1 MLPVRSVRRAAG
13 HYWPSSIA
21 SVTKGGQGLATNAS
35 PIAAHRNRV
44 AILVAL
50 ATIVLVVVVIAGTL
64 RAHSPFTPTGTMGT
78 GHTEGTA
85 TRLLDGRV
93 LVAGGGAGVT
103 SPLLASAELYDPK
116 TGTFT
121 ATGSM
126 TTARSYYTATLLADG
141 RVLVAGGG
149 EQGAGYGIAS
159 AELYDPKTGTFRP
172 TGSMST
178 PRVLHTATSLA
189 DGRVLVAGGD
199 DGTEGG
205 LASAEL
211 YDPTTGTFTL
221 TGSMETPRQN
231 DTATL
236 LSDGRVLVAVGAA
249 FHAYG
254 LPLGHGPLASAELYD
269 PKTGTFS
276 ATGSTFVADNCT
288 ATLLSDGRVLFA
300 GGDDGLASL
309 SSAHLYDPSNG
320 TFNSIGSMTTGREG
334 HTATLLSDG
343 RVLIAGGQ
351 SAGNTKSGTPFA
363 SAELYQP

>member
-126 TTARSYYTATLLADG
+126 TIARSGQTATLLADG
-141 RVLVAGGG
+141 RVLIIGGLG
-149 EQGAGYGIAS
+149 VAS
-159 AELYDPKTGTFRP
+159 AELYDPKTGTFTA
-172 TGSMST
+172 TGSMTTARSYY
-178 PRVLHTATSLA
+178 TATLLA

>member
-1 MLPVRSVRRAAG
+1 M
-13 HYWPSSIA
+13 
-21 SVTKGGQGLATNAS
+21 ATNAS

-116 TGTFT
+116 TGTF
-121 ATGSM
+121 
-126 TTARSYYTATLLADG
+126 
-141 RVLVAGGG
+141 
-149 EQGAGYGIAS
+149 
-159 AELYDPKTGTFRP
+159 
-172 TGSMST
+172 
-178 PRVLHTATSLA
+178 
-189 DGRVLVAGGD
+189 
-199 DGTEGG
+199 
-205 LASAEL
+205 
-211 YDPTTGTFTL
+211 
-221 TGSMETPRQN
+221 
-231 DTATL
+231 
-236 LSDGRVLVAVGAA
+236 
-249 FHAYG
+249 
-254 LPLGHGPLASAELYD
+254 
-269 PKTGTFS
+269 S
-276 ATGSTFVADNCT
+276 ATGSTFVAENCT